1 VRTLAGLLCVA
12 MLAALAPAIDAA
24 SATGNEKL
32 VEGLVYEGWCKKPG
46 VEGCPAK
53 PFPSCPPD
61 IACNTNYKP
70 FTTEGTI
77 VNVRRR
83 GSSAVIATVASFGGY
98 FQTQL
103 APGRY
108 AMRAITPPETC
119 TNGQTERVTVPR
131 DGRGPLYVPVGVYSY
146 GNLTKEGTCA
156 VYPHP

>member
-1 VRTLAGLLCVA
+1 MA
-12 MLAALAPAIDAA
+12 MLVALAPGIDAA
-24 SATGNEKL
+24 SAAGNKRL

-83 GSSAVIATVASFGGY
+83 GSAAVIATLTPVEGY
-98 FQTQL
+98 FHAEL
-103 APGRY
+103 GPGRY
-108 AMRAITPPETC
+108 VMRAIMPAETC
-119 TNGQTERVTVPR
+119 TMGQLERVTVPA
-131 DGRGPLYVPVGVYSY
+131 RGPGPVLVPVGVYSY
-146 GNLTKEGTCA
+146 GALTKDGTCA